1 MWKNAYTWLSYQ
13 ESPLDNSHM
22 DADICIFGI
31 FDHNV
36 TVASLIHVFSNLTG
50 EYPK

>member
-1 MWKNAYTWLSYQ
+1 
-13 ESPLDNSHM
+13 M

-31 FDHNV
+31 LDRNEM
-36 TVASLIHVFSNLTG
+36 VASLIHVFSTLTG